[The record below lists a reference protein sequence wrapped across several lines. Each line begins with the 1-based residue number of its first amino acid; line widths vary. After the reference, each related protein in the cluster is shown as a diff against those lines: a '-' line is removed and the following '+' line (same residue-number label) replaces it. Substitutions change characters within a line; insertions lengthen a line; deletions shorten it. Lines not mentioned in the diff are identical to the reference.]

1 MDNTKYLK
9 ELRKQNKL
17 PELLRKLGLPH
28 EEVKTENHEC
38 NAHFL
43 PNSLTIVEWEKF
55 PAYGAERTDFYELN
69 DYMFLAGVKD
79 HDQKRLQKLFNFMVE
94 NFGDDYRK
102 AAKQFL
108 EELRQARLE
117 EVEAKVAAEKA
128 KVNDEFDMRLE
139 ELRLTE
145 QEEELDKRIDRLNY
159 GANKLSEKNKE

>member
-1 MDNTKYLK
+1 MDNIKYLK

-79 HDQKRLQKLFNFMVE
+79 PGQKRLQKLFDFMKE
-94 NFGDDYRK
+94 NFYEFEGRENAYQEDCINYLADQQRQRQEALQAECDKKKLDVEYEIGEK
-102 AAKQFL
+102 MMLVIDGKQ
-108 EELRQARLE
+108 
-117 EVEAKVAAEKA
+117 
-128 KVNDEFDMRLE
+128 
-139 ELRLTE
+139 
-145 QEEELDKRIDRLNY
+145 
-159 GANKLSEKNKE
+159 